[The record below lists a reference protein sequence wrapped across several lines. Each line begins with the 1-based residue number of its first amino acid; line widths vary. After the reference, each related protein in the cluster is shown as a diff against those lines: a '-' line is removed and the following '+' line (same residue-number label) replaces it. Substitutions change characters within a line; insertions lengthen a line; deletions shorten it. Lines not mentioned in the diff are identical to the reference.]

1 MSQVPEQL
9 HAETMARV
17 TRRILPFV
25 MLLFLVAYL
34 DRSNISVAALQMN
47 TALGM
52 NAQQFGFGAGI
63 FFLTYILLEFPSNL
77 ILARVGARRWIARIM
92 VSWGVVACAMA
103 LIQSAGQFAFVRVLL
118 GAAEAGFTPGIIYYL
133 GRWYPRADRAQA
145 VSWFY
150 IGAALASVIGLPI
163 SGALL
168 SLDGVFGVAGWR
180 WLFLLEG
187 LPAVILGVCVLW
199 LLPDS
204 PADVDW
210 LNPQQKS
217 WLESTLAREVSAL
230 PVAESAHWS
239 VALRDRRVWLFSLV
253 WLLQAFG
260 SIGVTLFLPQI
271 LKGLSGSSNFA
282 VSLLSAAPFL
292 LACVLMYFNGRHSDR
307 MRERRWHLAVP
318 LTGAGV
324 ALALAVASGN
334 LGVSYA
340 LLLMSVALNWAL
352 VPAFWAA
359 ATEYIS
365 GVAGAGAAAIINST
379 ANLAGLGLPP
389 VIGWLRD
396 TTGTYNAPLLL
407 IAGAL
412 VLGGVLS
419 AVVTPERERDLAS
432 ARKPTHV

>member
-1 MSQVPEQL
+1 MSDTPDRL
-9 HAETMARV
+9 HTETMARV

-25 MLLFLVAYL
+25 MLLFLIAYL

-47 TALGM
+47 AALGM

-92 VSWGVVACAMA
+92 VTWGLVACAMA
-103 LIQSAGQFAFVRVLL
+103 LIQSAGQFAFARVLL

-133 GRWYPRADRAQA
+133 GRWYPRTDRARA

-168 SLDGVFGVAGWR
+168 SLDGAYGVAGWR

-187 LPAVILGVCVLW
+187 VPAVALGISVLW
-199 LLPDS
+199 LLPDA
-204 PADVDW
+204 PADVRW
-210 LNPQQKS
+210 LDAEQRN
-217 WLESTLAREVSAL
+217 WLQDTMAREAAAL
-230 PVAESAHWS
+230 PVAEGAHWS
-239 VALRDRRVWLFSLV
+239 VALKDRRVWLFSLV

-271 LKGLSGSSNFA
+271 LKGLSGNSNFE

-292 LACVLMYFNGRHSDR
+292 LACVLMYANGWHSDR
-307 MRERRWHLAVP
+307 VRERRWHLAVP
-318 LTGAGV
+318 LAGAGV
-324 ALALAVASGN
+324 ALLLAVFSGN
-334 LGVSYA
+334 LLLSYV
-340 LLLMSVALNWAL
+340 LLLVSVALNWAL

-365 GVAGAGAAAIINST
+365 GVAGAGAAAIINAT

-396 TTGTYNAPLLL
+396 TTGNYNAPLVV
-407 IAGAL
+407 IATAL
-412 VLGGVLS
+412 VAGGVL
-419 AVVTPERERDLAS
+419 AAIVTPGARTRLPARS
-432 ARKPTHV
+432 A